1 VRTEEKAS
9 NLAYTPVPLSV
20 HTDNPYRDPV
30 PGIQLLHCLVQA
42 SEGGVTTLVDGIA
55 AAEALRDDDPIA
67 FELLASKSVSFRY
80 SSADA
85 VLENSTPTI
94 CLDGSGEVAKI
105 RVNNRSLA
113 PPCLGFDDTL
123 PWYKALCRF
132 RRELEHPVAQAR
144 FRLKPG
150 QLGECTPPAFSLPLL
165 NPLAGTR
172 CDGSRWSLPL

>member
-1 VRTEEKAS
+1 MRTEEAAS

-55 AAEALRDDDPIA
+55 AAEALRDDDPLA
-67 FELLASKSVSFRY
+67 FEMLASRSVPFRY
-80 SSADA
+80 YSADA
-85 VLENSTPTI
+85 ILESSTPTI
-94 CLDGSGEVAKI
+94 CLDGSGAVAKV

-123 PWYKALCRF
+123 PWYKALVRY
-132 RRELEHPVAQAR
+132 RRELEHPGAQAR
-144 FRLKPG
+144 FKLQPG
-150 QLGECTPPAFSLPLL
+150 QLGACAQPPFSSLFAH
-165 NPLAGTR
+165 AG
-172 CDGSRWSLPL
+172 CS